1 MLCLLLH
8 ATMSDI
14 DECAN
19 LEVCSF
25 YNLRYPCVNVLGGY
39 YCDPVSDHKSRNKI
53 IIIGMSFILPFLR
66 SIIIEKRFT

>member
-8 ATMSDI
+8 ATTSDI

-25 YNLRYPCVNVLGGY
+25 YNLRYTCVNVLGGY
-39 YCDPVSDHKSRNKI
+39 YCDVISVPISRDKI
-53 IIIGMSFILPFLR
+53 IIRGMSFYPLR
-66 SIIIEKRFT
+66 STIIEKRFT